1 MYERN
6 KDIYSRNG
14 VKRVV
19 IIGSGNVAEAL
30 AKAIG
35 ASRYELVQIYARNR
49 ERGQAIARAVR
60 CACADDPKRIA
71 EADVYLMAVSDRAV
85 PKLSESFDFGDAV
98 VAHTAG
104 SVALGELAPRIRN
117 KGVFYP
123 LQTFTA
129 GRSLEL
135 SDVPLFIEG
144 NNDFTVDA
152 LAGLAGALSTRVRI
166 ADSRQRMQ
174 LHRAAVVAGVRPARR
189 PDQAA
194 DPGNGRQGARQ
205 PVGCGR
211 TDRSCA
217 PQRLPY
223 PAQAHRNAAQSSRT
237 TKPL

>member
-71 EADVYLMAVSDRAV
+71 EADIYLMAVSDRAV

-98 VAHTAG
+98 VAHTAPHP
-104 SVALGELAPRIRN
+104 E
-117 KGVFYP
+117 
-123 LQTFTA
+123 
-129 GRSLEL
+129 
-135 SDVPLFIEG
+135 
-144 NNDFTVDA
+144 
-152 LAGLAGALSTRVRI
+152 
-166 ADSRQRMQ
+166 
-174 LHRAAVVAGVRPARR
+174 
-189 PDQAA
+189 
-194 DPGNGRQGARQ
+194 
-205 PVGCGR
+205 
-211 TDRSCA
+211 
-217 PQRLPY
+217 
-223 PAQAHRNAAQSSRT
+223 
-237 TKPL
+237 

>member
-6 KDIYSRNG
+6 KDVYSRNG

-71 EADVYLMAVSDRAV
+71 EADIYLMAVSDRAV

-104 SVALGELAPRIRN
+104 SVTLGELAPRIRN

-166 ADSRQRMQ
+166 ADSR
-174 LHRAAVVAGVRPARR
+174 PA
-189 PDQAA
+189 
-194 DPGNGRQGARQ
+194 PG
-205 PVGCGR
+205 PF
-211 TDRSCA
+211 T
-217 PQRLPY
+217 
-223 PAQAHRNAAQSSRT
+223 
-237 TKPL
+237 